1 MIWDKWMLYDDD
13 GFYRDIRP
21 DAPEDVKKAYY
32 EHMKETRNIKNND
45 FLLGL
50 DMSKATQEQ
59 KIQWLCQMID
69 NETDKPED
77 EMDFALID
85 ECSDYLRELSNPE
98 AKATPEQKQR
108 ILQEIKAR
116 HQG

>member
-1 MIWDKWMLYDDD
+1 
-13 GFYRDIRP
+13 
-21 DAPEDVKKAYY
+21 
-32 EHMKETRNIKNND
+32 MKELKSKTKNND

-59 KIQWLCQMID
+59 KIQWLCQIIE
-69 NETDKPED
+69 NECEKPLEERD
-77 EMDFALID
+77 TSLLS
-85 ECSDYLRELSNPE
+85 ECADYLRELSNPE

>member
-1 MIWDKWMLYDDD
+1 MS
-13 GFYRDIRP
+13 
-21 DAPEDVKKAYY
+21 KA
-32 EHMKETRNIKNND
+32 RNIKNND

-50 DMSKATQEQ
+50 DMSKATREQ

-85 ECSDYLRELSNPE
+85 ECSDYLRELSDKDAEP
-98 AKATPEQKQR
+98 TPEQKQR

-116 HQG
+116 HQH

>member
-1 MIWDKWMLYDDD
+1 
-13 GFYRDIRP
+13 
-21 DAPEDVKKAYY
+21 
-32 EHMKETRNIKNND
+32 MKNIKNND

-50 DMSKATQEQ
+50 DMSQATREQ

-85 ECSDYLRELSNPE
+85 ECSDYLRELSDKE
-98 AKATPEQKQR
+98 TKATPEQKQR
-108 ILQEIKAR
+108 ILQKIKAN
-116 HQG
+116 HQV